1 MNKEPDRHEEE
12 EEEGSPAWMCSYC
25 DMITIL
31 LACFIMLYSISNLD
45 LAKFHKAAAS
55 IQKALIQIPGLSP
68 SSYRKP
74 IDTGLPWVP
83 IPARGEPLETMPE
96 EEQETAR
103 VRIADYQKS
112 RDFHL
117 AGTAEGI
124 RITLSGRILFES
136 GRAVLNPDTRSI
148 LLILAATLNDHPNAP
163 IRLEGHTDPAPLP
176 GDSPFPDHWRLAEAR
191 ALAVLDFLR
200 DQGKVQESRFHFL
213 ACGSSRPRFPN
224 DSSENQTLNNRMEIF
239 LDLGR
244 DLGRI
249 RGVLEQYGE
258 KIDPDTREFA
268 PIK

>member
-1 MNKEPDRHEEE
+1 MKKEPEKHEEE

-83 IPARGEPLETMPE
+83 VPARGESPADLSETDR
-96 EEQETAR
+96 ETAR
-103 VRIADYQKS
+103 VRIADYKKS
-112 RDFHL
+112 RDFRVE
-117 AGTAEGI
+117 GTPMGI
-124 RITLSGRILFES
+124 RITLSGRILFEP
-136 GRAVLNPDTRSI
+136 GRAVVNPDMRSI
-148 LLILAATLNDHPNAP
+148 LLILAATLNEFPEAP

-176 GDSPFPDHWRLAEAR
+176 QDSPFADHWLLAEAR
-191 ALAVLDFLR
+191 ALAVLDFFR
-200 DQGKVQESRFHFL
+200 DRVSVQESRFRFL
-213 ACGSSRPRFPN
+213 SCGSSRPRYPN
-224 DSSENQTLNNRMEIF
+224 DSTENQALNNRVEIF
-239 LDLGR
+239 LDLGS
-244 DLGRI
+244 DPARI

-258 KIDPDTREFA
+258 KIDPDTREFV
-268 PIK
+268 PVK